1 MVPAAR
7 AAMHAASTQF
17 VNLTELIEAAGA
29 RIAEL
34 TGAPWGIVTSGGSA
48 ALCQAAAAALAG
60 ADPEKM
66 LRLPDTS
73 GMRRRIIMK
82 RSGRFTYDHALR
94 MVGAEIIEVETL
106 AELESA
112 LDGGAAMVC
121 LLGKNEAYGP
131 LRLEVISQ
139 RAENRDVP
147 VLVDAAAEHLRRP
160 EPYLARG
167 ATMVAYSGGKYLR
180 GPQASGLLLGE
191 RGWVEAAWR
200 NGAPHH
206 AFGRPLKVG
215 KEEIAA
221 LIAALEYWAL
231 ERDQVE
237 ECINWRKDL
246 DTIAGLVK
254 RIPEVDTE
262 IVESAD
268 PTQAVPRLQ
277 LCWGKVPVALHGLEL
292 RETLLNAQPRIML
305 DDRGAT
311 ASSIFIDP
319 FSLQPG
325 EAEIVGEQIHDA
337 IAAAATVRYEATP
350 ESPPDHRNNRIDG
363 HWDVHIAFC
372 RGDTEH
378 VFTLSQSGNIV
389 QGTHAL
395 TRDQCSIK
403 GTVRGDRIEL
413 HSRYPFEGTNLAY
426 TFHGRIEG
434 ETMSGRVLLGST
446 GNSAPGPINERE
458 YGEARWKAIR
468 ST

>member
-7 AAMHAASTQF
+7 AAMHAASTRF
-17 VNLTELIEAAGA
+17 VNLTELMEAAGA

-60 ADPEKM
+60 TDPEKM

-94 MVGAEIIEVETL
+94 MVGAEIIEVETM

-112 LDGGAAMVC
+112 LDNGAAMVC
-121 LLGKNEAYGP
+121 LLGKNEADGP

-139 RAENRDVP
+139 RARNHDVP
-147 VLVDAAAEHLRRP
+147 VLIDAAAEHLRYP
-160 EPYLARG
+160 EPYLTRG

-221 LIAALEYWAL
+221 LVAALEYWAL
-231 ERDQVE
+231 ERDQARE
-237 ECINWRKDL
+237 YDNWRKDL
-246 DTIAGLVK
+246 DTIASIVQ
-254 RIPEVDTE
+254 RIPEVDSE
-262 IVESAD
+262 IVESDD
-268 PTQAVPRLQ
+268 PTEAVPRLL
-277 LCWGKVPVALHGLEL
+277 LCWDRVPVALHGLEL
-292 RETLLNAQPRIML
+292 RETLLNAEPRIML
-305 DDRGAT
+305 DDRGST

-325 EAEIVGEQIHDA
+325 EAGIVGEQIRDA
-337 IAAAATVRYEATP
+337 IAAAATAGCEARP
-350 ESPPDHRNNRIDG
+350 ESPHDTEGIDG
-363 HWDVHIAFC
+363 HWDVHITFC

-378 VFTLSQSGNIV
+378 VFTLSQFANIV
-389 QGTHAL
+389 QGTHTL
-395 TRDQCSIK
+395 TRGQCPIK
-403 GTVRGDRIEL
+403 GTVRGDRVEL

-434 ETMSGRVLLGST
+434 ETMSGHLLLGST

-458 YGEARWKAIR
+458 YGEARWKATR
-468 ST
+468 CR